1 MRPAFVVNRETEKED
16 GREESN
22 APSVLVSAKLRS
34 G

>member
-1 MRPAFVVNRETEKED
+1 MRPACVVNRETKKED

-22 APSVLVSAKLRS
+22 ARIVLVSAKRRS